1 MVYSKRKSEA
11 LRSDGRTRMVNGVKT
26 GYGGPSKYGLVPKTN
41 KRLFTFNMSS
51 IGRTKGPQAGEAGEP
66 GASQCPC
73 ANVTPVNEIPNNPKS

>member
-26 GYGGPSKYGLVPKTN
+26 GYGGPSKYGLVPSTN

-51 IGRTKGPQAGEAGEP
+51 IGRTKGILAGEAGEP
-66 GASQCPC
+66 AATQCPC
-73 ANVTPVNEIPNNPKS
+73 ANTVPINTIPNNPTN